1 MIAFEAREKH
11 PRWLNFV
18 VPLASVVLAMI
29 VGGIVLAATGHN
41 PLTTYHQIVQASIT
55 QPGALNSTL
64 VSMTPLLFT
73 GLAAAVAFRMRVWN
87 IGGEGQLYMGA
98 IGASAAGLL
107 LHGQPGPIVIVAM
120 IAAGVAAGS
129 LWASIPGFLRAYL
142 NTNEILTTLML
153 NYVAANIMYYLI
165 FDSRS
170 YWRDL
175 TSPSAKVFPTGKSL
189 PAAGGW
195 PALQLSS
202 LTIPFGLLVG
212 AGLAVA
218 LWGMIRSTKYG
229 FEMRVVADSP
239 PAAKY
244 AGIKTRRKILSLM
257 ALSGGI
263 AGIGGASQV
272 GDFSH
277 VLDPRGLEQ
286 PGFGYTGIVVAAL
299 GRYNPIAVI
308 VTSFFIGMLVNAGFA
323 LQGPGFPTGLTGT
336 LEGILLFCVLGAEIF
351 TRYHIKVR
359 LPHAAARRAASP
371 PAAPPAAGQPAASE
385 PPAVAVPTAGHG
397 EVS

>member
-1 MIAFEAREKH
+1 MISFEAREKH
-11 PRWLNFV
+11 PRWLNYV
-18 VPLASVVLAMI
+18 VPLASVVLALI
-29 VGGIVLAATGHN
+29 VGGIVLAVTGHN
-41 PLTTYHQIVQASIT
+41 PLTTYRQIVQASIT
-55 QPGALNSTL
+55 QPGAFNSTL

-73 GLAAAVAFRMRVWN
+73 GLAAAVAFRMRIWN

-98 IGASAAGLL
+98 IGASGVGLL

-120 IAAGVAAGS
+120 IVAGVVAGS
-129 LWASIPGFLRAYL
+129 LWASIPGVLRAYL

-165 FDSRS
+165 FDSTS

-175 TSPSAKVFPTGKSL
+175 TSPSAKVFPTGKTL
-189 PAAGGW
+189 PVAGNW
-195 PALQLSS
+195 PALQLSG
-202 LTIPFGLLVG
+202 LTIPFGLLIGV
-212 AGLAVA
+212 GLAVA

-239 PAAKY
+239 PAARY
-244 AGIKTRRKILSLM
+244 AGMKTRRKILSLM
-257 ALSGGI
+257 GLSGAI

-299 GRYNPIAVI
+299 GRYNPIAVV

-323 LQGPGFPTGLTGT
+323 LQGPGFPIGLTGT

-351 TRYHIKVR
+351 TRYHIRIR
-359 LPHAAARRAASP
+359 LPHAAARRAAGP
-371 PAAPPAAGQPAASE
+371 PAAQPPAAQAPAAAVPAASQ
-385 PPAVAVPTAGHG
+385 G